1 MKKILYFFVVLVL
14 LTGCAKGQNKEELNK
29 LRDSLDNMVLRGSL
43 RNDTTMLE
51 RALKLSDFL
60 LSIDTTNIGKR
71 LYYRHRSI
79 IFSSLGRM
87 DEAMVNAE
95 HAVLTLQANNPL
107 RLIFMSEK
115 YLREHN
121 KDSAT
126 YYIEKTIAVCDSSL
140 NDEYNEDMAINKIKA
155 IYLRDGEKKAKIYLS
170 ELLRTHP
177 SPLLKFFDEDWDEWV
192 RMNNEEL
199 KLLNINILR
208 WKSLCVQLAVFE
220 PYFLSF
226 LVILINFAYQ
236 HFLVG
241 KLI

>member
-1 MKKILYFFVVLVL
+1 MKKISYFFVVLVL

-71 LYYRHRSI
+71 LYYRHRFI

-87 DEAMVNAE
+87 DEAMANAE

-107 RLIFMSEK
+107 RLIFLSEK

-170 ELLRTHP
+170 KLLRTHP
-177 SPLLKFFDEDWDEWV
+177 STLLKSLDEDWDEWV

-208 WKSLCVQLAVFE
+208 
-220 PYFLSF
+220 
-226 LVILINFAYQ
+226 
-236 HFLVG
+236 
-241 KLI
+241 

>member
-170 ELLRTHP
+170 KLLRTHP
-177 SPLLKFFDEDWDEWV
+177 SPLLKSLDEDWDEWV

-208 WKSLCVQLAVFE
+208 
-220 PYFLSF
+220 
-226 LVILINFAYQ
+226 
-236 HFLVG
+236 
-241 KLI
+241 

>member
-121 KDSAT
+121 KDSAA

-208 WKSLCVQLAVFE
+208 
-220 PYFLSF
+220 
-226 LVILINFAYQ
+226 
-236 HFLVG
+236 
-241 KLI
+241 

>member
-199 KLLNINILR
+199 KLNIKILR
-208 WKSLCVQLAVFE
+208 
-220 PYFLSF
+220 
-226 LVILINFAYQ
+226 
-236 HFLVG
+236 
-241 KLI
+241 

>member
-121 KDSAT
+121 KDSAA
-126 YYIEKTIAVCDSSL
+126 YYIEKTIAICDSSL

-199 KLLNINILR
+199 KLMNIKILR
-208 WKSLCVQLAVFE
+208 
-220 PYFLSF
+220 
-226 LVILINFAYQ
+226 
-236 HFLVG
+236 
-241 KLI
+241 

>member
-1 MKKILYFFVVLVL
+1 MKKILYFFIVFVLIVV
-14 LTGCAKGQNKEELNK
+14 CAKGQNTENLNT
-29 LRDSLDNMVLRGSL
+29 LRDSLAKMVLWGTL

-71 LYYRHRSI
+71 HCYHHRSM
-79 IFSSLGRM
+79 IFFSLGHK
-87 DEAMVNAE
+87 DEAMANAE

-107 RLIFMSEK
+107 RLIFMSAK
-115 YLREHN
+115 YLREQN
-121 KDSAT
+121 KDSAA

-140 NDEYNEDMAINKIKA
+140 NEEYNEDMAINKIKA

-177 SPLLKFFDEDWDEWV
+177 SPLLKAFKKDWDEWV

-199 KLLNINILR
+199 KLMNIKILR
-208 WKSLCVQLAVFE
+208 
-220 PYFLSF
+220 
-226 LVILINFAYQ
+226 
-236 HFLVG
+236 
-241 KLI
+241 

>member
-1 MKKILYFFVVLVL
+1 MKKISYFFVVLVL

-87 DEAMVNAE
+87 DEAMANAE

-107 RLIFMSEK
+107 RLIFLSEK

-170 ELLRTHP
+170 KLLRTHP
-177 SPLLKFFDEDWDEWV
+177 STLLKSLDEDWDEWV

-199 KLLNINILR
+199 KLLNVNILR
-208 WKSLCVQLAVFE
+208 
-220 PYFLSF
+220 
-226 LVILINFAYQ
+226 
-236 HFLVG
+236 
-241 KLI
+241 

>member
-1 MKKILYFFVVLVL
+1 MKKILYFFIVFVLIVV
-14 LTGCAKGQNKEELNK
+14 CAKGQNTENLNT
-29 LRDSLDNMVLRGSL
+29 LRDSLAKMVLWGTL
-43 RNDTTMLE
+43 RNDTAKLE

-71 LYYRHRSI
+71 HCYHHRSM
-79 IFSSLGRM
+79 IFFSLGHK
-87 DEAMVNAE
+87 DEAMANAE

-121 KDSAT
+121 KDSAA

-140 NDEYNEDMAINKIKA
+140 NEEYNEDMAINKIKA

-177 SPLLKFFDEDWDEWV
+177 SPLLKAFKKDWDEWV

-199 KLLNINILR
+199 KLMNIKILR
-208 WKSLCVQLAVFE
+208 
-220 PYFLSF
+220 
-226 LVILINFAYQ
+226 
-236 HFLVG
+236 
-241 KLI
+241 

>member
-126 YYIEKTIAVCDSSL
+126 YYIENTIAVCDSSL

-170 ELLRTHP
+170 KLLRTHP

-208 WKSLCVQLAVFE
+208 
-220 PYFLSF
+220 
-226 LVILINFAYQ
+226 
-236 HFLVG
+236 
-241 KLI
+241 

>member
-1 MKKILYFFVVLVL
+1 MKKILYYFVVLVL
-14 LTGCAKGQNKEELNK
+14 LTGCVKGQNKEELNK

-121 KDSAT
+121 KDSAA

-170 ELLRTHP
+170 KLLRTHP

-208 WKSLCVQLAVFE
+208 
-220 PYFLSF
+220 
-226 LVILINFAYQ
+226 
-236 HFLVG
+236 
-241 KLI
+241 

>member
-87 DEAMVNAE
+87 DEAMANAE

-107 RLIFMSEK
+107 RLIFLSEK

-170 ELLRTHP
+170 KLLRTHP
-177 SPLLKFFDEDWDEWV
+177 STLLKSLDEDWDEWV

-199 KLLNINILR
+199 KMLNINILR
-208 WKSLCVQLAVFE
+208 
-220 PYFLSF
+220 
-226 LVILINFAYQ
+226 
-236 HFLVG
+236 
-241 KLI
+241 

>member
-1 MKKILYFFVVLVL
+1 MKKILYYFVVLVL

-121 KDSAT
+121 KDSAA

-170 ELLRTHP
+170 KLLRTHP
-177 SPLLKFFDEDWDEWV
+177 STLLKSLDEDWDEWV

-199 KLLNINILR
+199 KLLNIKILR
-208 WKSLCVQLAVFE
+208 
-220 PYFLSF
+220 
-226 LVILINFAYQ
+226 
-236 HFLVG
+236 
-241 KLI
+241 

>member
-43 RNDTTMLE
+43 LNDTTMLE

-121 KDSAT
+121 KDSAA

-199 KLLNINILR
+199 KLLNIKILR
-208 WKSLCVQLAVFE
+208 
-220 PYFLSF
+220 
-226 LVILINFAYQ
+226 
-236 HFLVG
+236 
-241 KLI
+241 

>member
-1 MKKILYFFVVLVL
+1 MKKILYYFVVLVL

-121 KDSAT
+121 KDSAA

-170 ELLRTHP
+170 KLLRTHP

-199 KLLNINILR
+199 KLLNIKILR
-208 WKSLCVQLAVFE
+208 
-220 PYFLSF
+220 
-226 LVILINFAYQ
+226 
-236 HFLVG
+236 
-241 KLI
+241 

>member
-87 DEAMVNAE
+87 DEAIVNAE

-107 RLIFMSEK
+107 RLIFLSEK

-121 KDSAT
+121 KDSAA

-170 ELLRTHP
+170 KLLRTHP

-199 KLLNINILR
+199 KLLNIKILR
-208 WKSLCVQLAVFE
+208 
-220 PYFLSF
+220 
-226 LVILINFAYQ
+226 
-236 HFLVG
+236 
-241 KLI
+241 

>member
-107 RLIFMSEK
+107 RLIFLSEK

-121 KDSAT
+121 KDSAA

-170 ELLRTHP
+170 KLLRTHP

-199 KLLNINILR
+199 KLLNIKILR
-208 WKSLCVQLAVFE
+208 
-220 PYFLSF
+220 
-226 LVILINFAYQ
+226 
-236 HFLVG
+236 
-241 KLI
+241 

>member
-87 DEAMVNAE
+87 DEAMANAE

-107 RLIFMSEK
+107 RLIFLSEK

-140 NDEYNEDMAINKIKA
+140 NDEYNEDMAINKFKA

-170 ELLRTHP
+170 KLLRTHP
-177 SPLLKFFDEDWDEWV
+177 STLLKSLDEDWDEWV

-208 WKSLCVQLAVFE
+208 
-220 PYFLSF
+220 
-226 LVILINFAYQ
+226 
-236 HFLVG
+236 
-241 KLI
+241 

>member
-121 KDSAT
+121 KDSAA

-170 ELLRTHP
+170 KLLRTHP
-177 SPLLKFFDEDWDEWV
+177 SPLLKFFDEDWDEWG

-208 WKSLCVQLAVFE
+208 
-220 PYFLSF
+220 
-226 LVILINFAYQ
+226 
-236 HFLVG
+236 
-241 KLI
+241 

>member
-199 KLLNINILR
+199 KLMNIKILR
-208 WKSLCVQLAVFE
+208 
-220 PYFLSF
+220 
-226 LVILINFAYQ
+226 
-236 HFLVG
+236 
-241 KLI
+241 

>member
-121 KDSAT
+121 KDSAA
-126 YYIEKTIAVCDSSL
+126 YYIEKTIVVCDSYL

-170 ELLRTHP
+170 KLLRTHP

-208 WKSLCVQLAVFE
+208 
-220 PYFLSF
+220 
-226 LVILINFAYQ
+226 
-236 HFLVG
+236 
-241 KLI
+241 

>member
-107 RLIFMSEK
+107 RLIFMAEK
-115 YLREHN
+115 YFREHN

-170 ELLRTHP
+170 KLLRTHP

-208 WKSLCVQLAVFE
+208 
-220 PYFLSF
+220 
-226 LVILINFAYQ
+226 
-236 HFLVG
+236 
-241 KLI
+241 

>member
-1 MKKILYFFVVLVL
+1 MKKISYFFVVLVL

-87 DEAMVNAE
+87 DEAMANAE

-107 RLIFMSEK
+107 RLIFLSEK

-121 KDSAT
+121 KDSAA

-170 ELLRTHP
+170 KLLRTHP
-177 SPLLKFFDEDWDEWV
+177 STLLKSLDEDWDEWV

-208 WKSLCVQLAVFE
+208 
-220 PYFLSF
+220 
-226 LVILINFAYQ
+226 
-236 HFLVG
+236 
-241 KLI
+241 

>member
-107 RLIFMSEK
+107 QLIFLSEK

-121 KDSAT
+121 KDSAA

-208 WKSLCVQLAVFE
+208 
-220 PYFLSF
+220 
-226 LVILINFAYQ
+226 
-236 HFLVG
+236 
-241 KLI
+241 

>member
-170 ELLRTHP
+170 KLLRTHP

-199 KLLNINILR
+199 KLLNIKILR
-208 WKSLCVQLAVFE
+208 
-220 PYFLSF
+220 
-226 LVILINFAYQ
+226 
-236 HFLVG
+236 
-241 KLI
+241 

>member
-87 DEAMVNAE
+87 DEAMANAE

-107 RLIFMSEK
+107 RLIFLSEK

-170 ELLRTHP
+170 KLLRTHP
-177 SPLLKFFDEDWDEWV
+177 STLLKSLDEDWDEWV

-208 WKSLCVQLAVFE
+208 
-220 PYFLSF
+220 
-226 LVILINFAYQ
+226 
-236 HFLVG
+236 
-241 KLI
+241 

>member
-87 DEAMVNAE
+87 DEAMANAE

-107 RLIFMSEK
+107 RLIFLSEK

-121 KDSAT
+121 KDSAA

-170 ELLRTHP
+170 KLLRTHP
-177 SPLLKFFDEDWDEWV
+177 STLLKSLDEDWDEWV

-208 WKSLCVQLAVFE
+208 
-220 PYFLSF
+220 
-226 LVILINFAYQ
+226 
-236 HFLVG
+236 
-241 KLI
+241 